1 MTKKTLT
8 DRKGEV
14 RELTRADIAEMRPFK
29 EEFPALHETWKR
41 GRGRPPKEQ
50 PKVRLTVRLDAD
62 VVERLKQDGRGYQTR
77 INSILRA
84 AMATPDR
91 EPR

>member
-8 DRKGEV
+8 DKNGEV
-14 RELTRADIAEMRPFK
+14 RELTRTDIAEMRPFK

-62 VVERLKQDGRGYQTR
+62 VVARLKQGGRGYQTR